1 MLKEISYSDFK
12 KLVVS
17 KKLKKIVSDLYHQN
31 EFIFIRYERYGYI
44 S

>member
-1 MLKEISYSDFK
+1 MFEVSYSDFK

-31 EFIFIRYERYGYI
+31 EFIFIRYGYI